1 MQLLFVYNARSGKLN
16 ALFDSVHKIM
26 SPSTYSC
33 RLCTLTHGVFQER
46 SLWKDFRE
54 NSGIEMLFFHRDEFL
69 QKYGEVLEAK
79 FSYPVI
85 LRKTEERLEVFMTKE
100 ELNALSSETE
110 LIKRINARIKTL

>member
-16 ALFDSVHKIM
+16 ALFDSVHKILG
-26 SPSTYSC
+26 PSTYSC

-69 QKYGEVLEAK
+69 QKYGEVLESK

-85 LRKTEERLEVFMTKE
+85 MKETEEALEVFVTKE
-100 ELNALSSETE
+100 ELNSLSSETE
-110 LIKRINARIKTL
+110 RIMRINARIKTL

>member
-16 ALFDSVHKIM
+16 ALFDSVHKIV

-33 RLCTLTHGVFQER
+33 KLCTLTHGTFQER

-79 FSYPVI
+79 FSYPAI
-85 LRKTEERLEVFMTKE
+85 LKETEEALELFMTSE
-100 ELNALSSETE
+100 ELNALSSEAE

>member
-16 ALFDSVHKIM
+16 AFFDSVHKIM

-46 SLWKDFRE
+46 SLWKDFRG

-69 QKYGEVLEAK
+69 QKYGEVLESK

-85 LRKTEERLEVFMTKE
+85 LRRTEEALEVFITKE
-100 ELNALSSETE
+100 ELNALSSEAE
-110 LIKRINARIKTL
+110 LVKRINARIKTL

>member
-1 MQLLFVYNARSGKLN
+1 MQLLFIYNARSGKLN
-16 ALFDSVHKIM
+16 AFFDSVHKIM

-33 RLCTLTHGVFQER
+33 RLCTLTHDAFQER

-69 QKYGEVLEAK
+69 QKYGEVLESK

-85 LRKTEERLEVFMTKE
+85 LKETEETLEVFMTKE